1 MTDPRAATEALLQAR
16 RSRDWIAV
24 LPDGARPQDEAEAY
38 AIQDAVAA
46 ALAPEQGGIAAWKVG
61 AANPEAPPFAAP
73 ILVAPRQTG
82 REYDVDTHGDTLFIH
97 TNDTDPMWRLVT
109 APISAPGSW
118 TELIAPSPH
127 FYMTG
132 VECFADFFI
141 VEGREDGLDQIEI
154 HD

>member
-1 MTDPRAATEALLQAR
+1 MTDPRAATDALLQAR

-73 ILVAPRQTG
+73 ILAG
-82 REYDVDTHGDTLFIH
+82 TLRF
-97 TNDTDPMWRLVT
+97 DDSPF
-109 APISAPGSW
+109 APG
-118 TELIAPSPH
+118 
-127 FYMTG
+127 FFQVMG
-132 VECFADFFI
+132 VEA
-141 VEGREDGLDQIEI
+141 ELAYRMGRDLPPRARAWLPAVIMTM
-154 HD
+154 HLS